1 MWNGFKELLEKNNR
15 DICFVEID
23 LIGRRNIEGLFV
35 GGFGGLGTEH
45 LCLPFPCL
53 LSVCVIHKYGF
64 LGVSE
69 SS

>member
-1 MWNGFKELLEKNNR
+1 
-15 DICFVEID
+15 VEID